1 MRHVYSG
8 KVRDVY
14 ELDSFAP
21 PRLLMVASDRVS
33 AFDVVMA
40 EKVPG
45 KGQILTAMSCWF
57 MDLTSDV
64 VPNHLIECLPT
75 PAGVGEAID
84 PDFVGRSVVTKRA
97 RMVELE
103 CIVRG
108 HLAGSAFKEY
118 VERGTVHG
126 HRLPGGLRLASP
138 LPEPIFCPS
147 IKNAVGHDENIS
159 IERAREIFGADLVD
173 RLAKTS
179 LAVFA
184 RGSGAA
190 AKAGIVLA
198 DTKFEFGYV
207 DDELLLCDEVLTPDS
222 SRFWDADALEP
233 GREPVQF
240 DKQPLRDYLESTG
253 WEKTPPPPALP
264 GEVLDTLAERYRS
277 VYERITGTSF
287 QGWLERAWAAASTGA
302 TPFGD

>member
-14 ELDSFAP
+14 ELESFDP

-40 EKVPG
+40 EKVAG

-57 MDLTSDV
+57 MDLTSDI
-64 VPNHLIECLPT
+64 VPNHLVEALPT
-75 PAGVGEAID
+75 PAGVGEPIA
-84 PDFVGRSVVTKRA
+84 PDFVGRSVVTRRA
-97 RMVELE
+97 QMVELE

-118 VERGTVHG
+118 VAQGTVHG
-126 HRLPGGLRLASP
+126 HPLPSGLQLASP

-159 IERAREIFGADLVD
+159 VERAREMFGAELVD
-173 RLAKTS
+173 RLAQTS

-184 RGSGAA
+184 RGSEAA

-198 DTKFEFGYV
+198 DTKFEFGHLEG
-207 DDELLLCDEVLTPDS
+207 ELLLCDEVLTPDS
-222 SRFWDADALEP
+222 SRFWEADTLEP

-253 WEKTPPPPALP
+253 WDKTPPPPALP
-264 GEVLDTLAERYRS
+264 GEVLDTLAARYRS
-277 VYERITGTSF
+277 VYERITGMPF
-287 QGWLERAWAAASTGA
+287 EDWLARAEAAASTGA
-302 TPFGD
+302 ASFGD

>member
-75 PAGVGEAID
+75 PAGVGEVID

-184 RGSGAA
+184 RGSEAA

-287 QGWLERAWAAASTGA
+287 QGWLERARAAASTGA
-302 TPFGD
+302 TPSSD